1 VFNKEEKNMK
11 SFVVGFHQEDNVDS
25 MQIQKLS
32 QEDFEKA
39 TEGGTRHLFDLD
51 TNIGFFVFFDAED
64 ADGDVSYMVL
74 QYEDPTGEDGSEDP
88 VGCYSFQLKDF
99 YEFTALYLNDLEF
112 NEEVSEDEEDYG
124 PIHHLAH
131 LLFHIVEEGKDL
143 EV

>member
-1 VFNKEEKNMK
+1 MK

-39 TEGGTRHLFDLD
+39 TEGGTRHLFELD

-64 ADGDVSYMVL
+64 ADGDVSHMVL
-74 QYEDPTGEDGSEDP
+74 QYEDPNEEDADEDP
-88 VGCYSFQLKDF
+88 IACYSFQMKDF
-99 YEFTALYLNDLEF
+99 YEFMALYLNDQEF
-112 NEEVSEDEEDYG
+112 NEEMNEEEEEYG

-131 LLFHIVEEGKDL
+131 LFFHIDAEGKDL